1 MSAANQIDYIEFQA
15 NDLAATKQFFEQLLG
30 WTFTDYGPDYTTFTE
45 SGVNGGFA
53 RGERHSTLE
62 TGGAL
67 VVIYHPRLEETRQ
80 RILDLGGKITH
91 DIFSFPGGRRLHF
104 TEPSGNECAHLVGR
118 VIRVTL
124 SGRVAP
130 SRRVAESPSRRV
142 ASPPQ

>member
-15 NDLAATKQFFEQLLG
+15 NDLAATKQFLEQLLG
-30 WTFTDYGPDYTTFTE
+30 WNFTDYGPDYTTFTE
-45 SGVNGGFA
+45 SGVAGGFA

-104 TEPSGNECAHLVGR
+104 TEPSGNECAIWSEELPEKR
-118 VIRVTL
+118 
-124 SGRVAP
+124 
-130 SRRVAESPSRRV
+130 
-142 ASPPQ
+142 